1 MVCIPLSSSFFKI
14 MPSLFERVKNIF
26 SQILSK
32 IRKPRGFTGSP
43 ESLRIGMASKR
54 NLSLGLPEIP
64 VRTIMGDGYLTSQ
77 LIEMSIWNQEV
88 RHSSSILAR
97 DVFIRE
103 NGEVRSWKVNPKMDD
118 VKVDENLISVSKE
131 IASRQFGKD
140 LVLGGNALE
149 TGVRRM
155 LKSGDSF
162 AELGLNFD
170 SKNKKDYFIEKIQY
184 LPTFSVF
191 VDVNDA
197 GELDGTYSQR
207 KMISK
212 SPTDLVFPD
221 WKILHFKYEELGASG
236 RYGNPL
242 FLQSVEAYEYLKEHR
257 PDVAEAVRA
266 AAISPWLHLMPE
278 NADEEYKEAYMLEHK
293 SQLAQGLISNLY
305 LLNKADVRK
314 AYSNGNESLKGVFDY
329 WMKLREELVPPG
341 VPLWFFPGLGMESN
355 SGKDIA
361 NQPALMYSRNIQALR
376 GLVGTQVKWCIS
388 LEYCMK
394 FGYESYYENVIK
406 KGGFELD
413 WGVWAVNGQEFLM
426 KPQTEN
432 QSTQNQQLST
442 GAGKD

>member
-1 MVCIPLSSSFFKI
+1 MNFFQ
-14 MPSLFERVKNIF
+14 RVKNIF

-32 IRKPRGFTGSP
+32 IRKPRGFTGSS
-43 ESLRIGMASKR
+43 ESLRIGMASRR

-64 VRTIMGDGYLTSQ
+64 VRTVMGDSYLTNQ
-77 LIEMSIWNQEV
+77 LIEMSIWNEEV

-103 NGEVRSWKVNPKMDD
+103 GGEVRSWKVKPKMGDEDD
-118 VKVDENLISVSKE
+118 YVEVDKNLISISKE

-155 LKSGDSF
+155 LRFGDSF

-184 LPTFSVF
+184 LPTFSMF
-191 VDVNDA
+191 VDVDEA
-197 GELDGTYSQR
+197 GELEGTYSQR

-212 SPTDLVFPD
+212 SPDDKVFPD

-236 RYGNPL
+236 RYGDPL
-242 FLQSVEAYEYLKEHR
+242 FLQAVETYEYLKQHR

-266 AAISPWLHLMPE
+266 TAISPWLHLMPE
-278 NADEEYKEAYMLEHK
+278 GADSDYKDAYMSEHK
-293 SQLAQGLISNLY
+293 ALLAQGLVANLY
-305 LLNKADVRK
+305 LMNGADLRK

-361 NQPALMYSRNIQALR
+361 NQPALMYSRNIQSLR

-426 KPQTEN
+426 KGQTQN

-442 GAGKD
+442 GKN

>member
-1 MVCIPLSSSFFKI
+1 
-14 MPSLFERVKNIF
+14 MPTINFLQRVKNIF

-32 IRKPRGFTGSP
+32 IRKPRGFTGSSEP
-43 ESLRIGMASKR
+43 LRIGMASRR

-64 VRTIMGDGYLTSQ
+64 VRTVMGDTYLTHQ
-77 LIEMSIWNQEV
+77 LIEMSTWNQEV
-88 RHSSSILAR
+88 RQSSSILAR

-118 VKVDENLISVSKE
+118 VEVDKNLISISKE
-131 IASRQFGKD
+131 ITSRQFGKD

-149 TGVRRM
+149 TAVRRM
-155 LKSGDSF
+155 LRYGDAF
-162 AELGLNFD
+162 VELGLNFD
-170 SKNKKDYFIEKIQY
+170 SKNKKDYFIEKMQY
-184 LPTFSVF
+184 LPTFSMF

-197 GELDGTYSQR
+197 GELEGTYSQR

-212 SPTDLVFPD
+212 GVDDRVFPD

-236 RYGNPL
+236 RYGDPL

-278 NADEEYKEAYMLEHK
+278 GADEEYKDAYMLEHK

-305 LLNKADVRK
+305 LLNQADVRK

-413 WGVWAVNGQEFLM
+413 WGIWAVNGQEFLM
-426 KPQTEN
+426 KPQAEN